1 MANSSDSGNRPPPDL
16 LLTDIS
22 GEGPEAKTGSATSP
36 EELPAT
42 ELEPDAPLKP
52 GDEPSSGVGRSARA
66 GADSEKESGELR
78 SGVDTKVQ
86 GTKQSHDDLSERLEK
101 IEAAVGELPALRE
114 DVREIAEQLKLA
126 RPALA
131 GIWNRVEGLE
141 RRLPE
146 TLKVVEDTAATV
158 GETAAELKRKDRDL
172 KLSEQLIEE
181 RLVKAIQFE
190 TDIRTLKRIAIGWS
204 VVIGVF
210 VIVFLLNVLERFG
223 LL

>member
-1 MANSSDSGNRPPPDL
+1 MGQSSDGGNRPPPDL

-22 GEGPEAKTGSATSP
+22 GEEPEAKTGSATSP
-36 EELPAT
+36 EELSAT
-42 ELEPDAPLKP
+42 ELEPDASSKP
-52 GDEPSSGVGRSARA
+52 GDEPSSGVERSARA
-66 GADSEKESGELR
+66 GADSEKESRELR

-131 GIWNRVEGLE
+131 GVWDRVEGLE

-146 TLKVVEDTAATV
+146 TLKVVEGAAAAV
-158 GETAAELKRKDRDL
+158 GETAAEFKRKDRDL
-172 KLSEQLIEE
+172 KLSEQLIDE
-181 RLVKAIQFE
+181 RLVKAIQIE